1 MGAGRR
7 DGVMEE
13 VRELYKTWM
22 GKGRTCNVDS
32 VIDAL
37 KYVSIDQRAK
47 EYAKDCLA
55 ERPEW
60 AWILIEELVKE
71 IGLEKE
77 LNEIVREILNEE
89 MKREINK

>member
-1 MGAGRR
+1 
-7 DGVMEE
+7 MEE
-13 VRELYKTWM
+13 MREFYRTWS
-22 GKGRTCNVDS
+22 GRGRTCNVDG

-37 KYVSIDQRAK
+37 KYISLDSRAK
-47 EYAKDCLA
+47 SYAKDCLA

-60 AWILIEELVKE
+60 AWILIEELARE

-77 LNEIVREILNEE
+77 LNEIIREILNEE